1 LRSEP
6 GRQAIIDAALALSV
20 LGKNHARNQHGLR
33 KDLED
38 WLPELESL
46 PVPTGRQLM
55 PSLH

>member
-1 LRSEP
+1 
-6 GRQAIIDAALALSV
+6 

-55 PSLH
+55 PSLHSRWGTDCGNTKG